1 MSNEHHRTLRAKAQQ
16 NIISVT
22 EAVSEHATLAPHLQE
37 IVGALWLRSIA
48 VGNLAGAE
56 PQTLQVGDATLLP
69 TRIKM
74 SKPKHEPRSATIP
87 FWTRWAT
94 PKAEVDL
101 VAAVENMRR
110 QSRT

>member
-1 MSNEHHRTLRAKAQQ
+1 
-16 NIISVT
+16 
-22 EAVSEHATLAPHLQE
+22 
-37 IVGALWLRSIA
+37 
-48 VGNLAGAE
+48 
-56 PQTLQVGDATLLP
+56 
-69 TRIKM
+69 M

-110 QSRT
+110 QSRDS